1 MTIAQEYF
9 GNATLEGEGGHEEV
23 ECCLARPVVLGVQDG
38 PANHAMLGIC
48 TVSWLR
54 TPQLKRSRWSSDGV
68 VAKGWP

>member
-1 MTIAQEYF
+1 MK
-9 GNATLEGEGGHEEV
+9 LERESGHEEV
-23 ECCLARPVVLGVQDG
+23 ECCLERPVVLGVQDG